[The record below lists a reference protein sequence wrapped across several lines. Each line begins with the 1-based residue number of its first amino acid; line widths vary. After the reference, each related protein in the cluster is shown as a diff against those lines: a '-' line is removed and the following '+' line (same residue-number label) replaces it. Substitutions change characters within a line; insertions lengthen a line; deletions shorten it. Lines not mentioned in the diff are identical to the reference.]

1 MKKYLL
7 LAGVFTVCATTSAHA
22 DGWYYEDNGYSQPT
36 YQEQGYYRAEPHYVR
51 QNQGDYRP
59 AAPRYRQISPAEARN
74 YRERQYTRSSSA
86 NTYTTSEDTNQIRPY
101 IGVDAITSTLDFGSG
116 SSYWPM
122 KEGPDEYYEDKN
134 ISASFVAGLRFNKY
148 FGIETFYQQSSEEE
162 QKESGSQPIVEG
174 IDIDFE
180 RTNYLS
186 FKAYGADLQWYAPVT
201 HEFELLASLGL
212 AQYDFESKKKLQ
224 GAIAEAGL
232 SASVETKEDFD
243 SLGVRFGIGAQYNLT
258 KHIALRGMAR
268 YVHMTDDEYIKSITE
283 FSLGL
288 RYMF

>member
-36 YQEQGYYRAEPHYVR
+36 YQEQGYYREEPRYVR

-101 IGVDAITSTLDFGSG
+101 IGVDVTAASMDFGAEQWVRGYEGETGYFEDDSKSLSG
-116 SSYWPM
+116 VVGI
-122 KEGPDEYYEDKN
+122 K
-134 ISASFVAGLRFNKY
+134 FNKY
-148 FGIETFYQQSSEEE
+148 ISLEAFYQQSGEESHRDNTYFSSDGDE
-162 QKESGSQPIVEG
+162 DYDKTTIQYKS
-174 IDIDFE
+174 
-180 RTNYLS
+180 
-186 FKAYGADLQWYAPVT
+186 YGADLIGYIPVNQNI
-201 HEFELLASLGL
+201 EILAALGL
-212 AQYDFESKKKLQ
+212 AQYDFETNISMYALNAQ
-224 GAIAEAGL
+224 GDHEKYF
-232 SASVETKEDFD
+232 SEDKDFD